1 MWRTKKPIRSQRI
14 FRSRGSSVFGQGL
27 LILKYCL
34 SPSLHLQELKQARQT
49 AATEKHCSTLSKTRR
64 RTHDKDLAAGGSAI
78 KKSTPYGVLFLRAI
92 DGART
97 RGLDLGKVARYQL
110 RHYRICLRLF
120 QKTNDILSK
129 LSSLVKC
136 FFNPWHIPFQDRY

>member
-14 FRSRGSSVFGQGL
+14 FRSRSSSVSGQGL

-78 KKSTPYGVLFLRAI
+78 KKSTPYGVLFFASDRRGSNPRSRPWQGRALP
-92 DGART
+92 T
-97 RGLDLGKVARYQL
+97 
-110 RHYRICLRLF
+110 
-120 QKTNDILSK
+120 TPLSHFASPFSK
-129 LSSLVKC
+129 DEGHSIEIFLSC
-136 FFNPWHIPFQDRY
+136 QMFF